1 MAIDFSSGSF
11 TVNGSQVLAIDST
24 GRITTPLQSGF
35 YVESTASTAAPAI
48 VIPASTQIF
57 NRGTKYDSTNG
68 RFTAPIAGIYHF
80 KFNHLTS
87 AAAGSGRYDVLFLKN
102 GANHAGSRT
111 ILEKDETSTY
121 RTINTEAIIQL
132 AVNDYVQ
139 VYYAIGPTV
148 LWHDYSYGQFSG
160 FLIG

>member
-35 YVESTASTAAPAI
+35 YVESVASTAAANN
-48 VIPASTQIF
+48 VIPTGTQIF
-57 NRGTKYDSTNG
+57 NRGTKYDSATG

-87 AAAGSGRYDVLFLKN
+87 AAAGSGRYDVQFLKN
-102 GANHAGSRT
+102 GSIYFGSRT

-139 VYYAIGPTV
+139 VNYVIGPTA
-148 LWHDYSYGQFSG
+148 LWPDNSYGQFSG

>member
-87 AAAGSGRYDVLFLKN
+87 AAAGSGRYDVVFYKN
-102 GANHAGSRT
+102 GGGYQGTRT

-121 RTINTEAIIQL
+121 RTVNTEAIIQL

-139 VYYAIGPTV
+139 VHYAIGPTA
-148 LWHDYSYGQFSG
+148 LWPDNSYGEFSG